1 MTSKIKKIHLKHL
14 IIYGNS
20 VEEQE
25 IQWVLKLDW
34 LVVSTWKVLL
44 EETEDEGGCLGW
56 MVMGLGFT
64 SCNFSMRIP
73 KGHLIELCK
82 EEKKYHL

>member
-1 MTSKIKKIHLKHL
+1 M
-14 IIYGNS
+14 
-20 VEEQE
+20 
-25 IQWVLKLDW
+25 
-34 LVVSTWKVLL
+34 VSTWKVLL

-56 MVMGLGFT
+56 MVMGPGFT

-73 KGHLIELCK
+73 KGHLIEVCK